1 MIAKSK
7 FLEHEIPYKML
18 EELGISKRNVLDMP
32 KELIEPLV
40 NGRITPL
47 ISTRY
52 KAENG
57 RVVEMPMKLQL
68 FRDDKG
74 EVNLM
79 TYQVHKSLEK
89 GQFRLN
95 EQELQRLKAGE
106 AIKREVRENGVRKQK
121 FVQLDTETNA
131 LVTRDLAGI
140 KVADKLRDVEKVNDI
155 ELGTNQKQAAA
166 EGKPVE
172 LSVGDQKVTVGVD
185 LREPQGFKVVNGDM
199 KEWERQ
205 AKIKYDNEHEGF
217 MGYVLTDE
225 NRWEYQQVVN
235 RLSRKEDVDVSRKK
249 EEKKGSG
256 LKL

>member
-79 TYQVHKSLEK
+79 TYQVHKRLEK

-131 LVTRDLAGI
+131 LVMRDLAGI

-155 ELGTNQKQAAA
+155 ELGANQKQAAA

-185 LREPQGFKVVNGDM
+185 LREPHGFKVVNGDM

-235 RLSRKEDVDVSRKK
+235 RSSWKEDVDVSRKK